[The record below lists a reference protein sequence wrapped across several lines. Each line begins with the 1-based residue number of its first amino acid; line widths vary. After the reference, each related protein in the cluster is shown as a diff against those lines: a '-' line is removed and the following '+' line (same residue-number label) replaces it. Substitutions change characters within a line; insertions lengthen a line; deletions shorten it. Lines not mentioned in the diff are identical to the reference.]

1 MGAFFPLYFSFLY
14 YFLIAYDFLRVLQA
28 FWCTLLLIPFVF
40 QYSRSENLEKGRS
53 RSGQAA
59 GSRRAAEKFLLKN
72 VLLEGFLKFARQF
85 EDYALH

>member
-1 MGAFFPLYFSFLY
+1 LCFSFLY

-28 FWCTLLLIPFVF
+28 FWCTLLLIPFVL

-53 RSGQAA
+53 RSGQ
-59 GSRRAAEKFLLKN
+59 AAEKFLLKN